1 MKLPVNKDLK
11 KLQGWR
17 DGSLLRALAAFP
29 EDLGL
34 VSRIYKV
41 AQNHL

>member
-1 MKLPVNKDLK
+1 MKLPVNEDLK

-17 DGSLLRALAAFP
+17 DGLLLRALAAFP
-29 EDLGL
+29 EDLSL
-34 VSRIYKV
+34 VPRIHKV